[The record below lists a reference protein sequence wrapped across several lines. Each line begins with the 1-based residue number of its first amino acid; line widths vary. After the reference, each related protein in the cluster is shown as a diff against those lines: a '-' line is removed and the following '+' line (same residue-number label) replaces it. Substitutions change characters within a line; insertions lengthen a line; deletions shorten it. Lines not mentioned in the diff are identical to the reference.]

1 MCQFDDIVGV
11 RQFCT
16 DRWPNSFWNFKKKK
30 LRRHSQCTRLH
41 ALRTPSKSRCL
52 RPGVVTRN
60 SNVKHTTRGPCLF
73 DNCAVVWLST
83 PRSPFQPSQKPKT
96 SVNYIK
102 ADEINAILLCVRKT
116 TCIVLFLPFFFYA
129 SIYVREFRTRKTP
142 SQPEG
147 SSGLDER
154 AAAGP
159 PGRRRVRNGGGRW
172 GQRGRDRRRETH
184 TTTFAEEGVIAFA
197 F

>member
-116 TCIVLFLPFFFYA
+116 TCIVLFLPFFFMLPFT
-129 SIYVREFRTRKTP
+129 YVNFGRVRRRR
-142 SQPEG
+142 SR
-147 SSGLDER
+147 R
-154 AAAGP
+154 AAQDLMSE
-159 PGRRRVRNGGGRW
+159 R
-172 GQRGRDRRRETH
+172 QRGRRG
-184 TTTFAEEGVIAFA
+184 EGE
-197 F
+197 